1 MPGLVAKKRTMTLD
15 DDTVAILKDYSIR
28 SDGTGNIS
36 AAIRMLAR
44 DWKFRAAKEILDDNL
59 KGVSDARNIKY

>member
-1 MPGLVAKKRTMTLD
+1 MSGLVAKKRTMTLD
-15 DDTVAILKDYSIR
+15 DDTVAILKDYSIK

-36 AAIRMLAR
+36 AAIIMLAR
-44 DWKFRAAKEILDDNL
+44 DWKFRAYKEILDDNL